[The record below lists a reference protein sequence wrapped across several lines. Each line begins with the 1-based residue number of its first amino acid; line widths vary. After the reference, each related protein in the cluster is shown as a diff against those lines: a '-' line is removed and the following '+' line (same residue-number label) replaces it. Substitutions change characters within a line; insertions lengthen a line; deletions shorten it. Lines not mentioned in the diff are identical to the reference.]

1 MSLLILMVLF
11 GGGGWLLMRV
21 LTTITTEQT
30 QWAAWR
36 VRVPAGVAAATLR
49 DALVDG
55 VGMGAAWLWL
65 VPTAQGRQL
74 LLQTTAAT
82 HALLITTLRDRIPL
96 ATLRPVTLTLPLLR
110 WRRGSADDQIVQGWM
125 LRNGVVQAVHATPQR
140 WGFSRAM
147 IWLLGLLRPQPWAG
161 DLPLDE
167 AAVLPNLPSLSTQLP
182 AVAGVRW
189 RFSAD
194 VALPLGTPLD
204 LRGPAPQRWATV
216 AQLVDQ
222 SLHAHASVLAL
233 VTPAHAATVLPLLE
247 PLGERLR
254 VVDGRQPAVTTT
266 LDVAAWLDDA
276 AMTTV
281 LGHMADLQPH
291 DALWQTI
298 PPLLAHWR
306 SRAHPSLGDLIALA
320 GQVIAAP
327 DRAAI
332 DQRMA
337 AQRWAVR
344 LRRWRTLDWLSVFAT
359 PGDDLPLLLQRGGV
373 VVVVL
378 PDDAEQAALIQRIIA
393 MALPSWQAV
402 SPRPLL
408 TVSDLPWAEATLQ
421 GGDQLAPRGAWHG
434 YLGGGVIPTTGVLKA
449 HGLDPWMLVTM
460 PGLLLAHAEVCVHVA
475 APWDTAPD
483 MAVPEAPPS
492 HVFWQCDPTD
502 LFQPVM
508 ALPSTAVGGAAS
520 CGIPAQLASPEPL
533 LARSL
538 PPVAQV
544 THDAV
549 LRDDQLHALIEA
561 LLADRRNGVS
571 TKQAATVLGVDRAL
585 AERLVALATEQL
597 ASVLGTHSRHGL
609 LLKRD
614 VTEAEVW
621 ALVGIDAD
629 DDERTEAVLAEEPLC
644 MDA

>member
-1 MSLLILMVLF
+1 MSVLILIVLIS
-11 GGGGWLLMRV
+11 GGSWLLWRV
-21 LTTITTEQT
+21 LATITTEQA
-30 QWAAWR
+30 QWSAWR
-36 VRVPAGVAAATLR
+36 VRVPAGIDASTLR

-65 VPTAQGRQL
+65 VPTTHGRQL
-74 LLQTTAAT
+74 LLQTTPAT
-82 HALLITTLRDRIPL
+82 HTLLMTTLRERIPL
-96 ATLRPVTLTLPLLR
+96 ATLRPVTLTMPILR
-110 WRRGSADDQIVQGWM
+110 WRRGGADDQTMQGWA

-140 WGFSRAM
+140 WGWSLALVWM
-147 IWLLGLLRPQPWAG
+147 VGLLRPQPWVG

-167 AAVLPNLPSLSTQLP
+167 AALLPDLPSLPTQLP
-182 AVAGVRW
+182 AVAGVGW
-189 RFSAD
+189 QFSPD

-204 LRGPAPQRWATV
+204 LRGPAAQRWATV

-222 SLHAHASVLAL
+222 SLHAHASVVAL
-233 VTPAHAATVLPLLE
+233 VTPAHAATLVPMLE

-266 LDVAAWLDDA
+266 LDVAAWLDDT
-276 AMTTV
+276 AMTTM
-281 LGHMADLQPH
+281 LAQMADLQPD

-298 PPLLAHWR
+298 PTLLAHWR
-306 SRAHPSLGDLIALA
+306 SRAHPSLGDLLALA

-332 DQRMA
+332 EQRMA

-359 PGDDLPLLLQRGGV
+359 PCDDLPLLLQRGGV

-378 PDDAEQAALIQRIIA
+378 PDNAEQAALVQRIIA
-393 MALPSWQAV
+393 MALPAWQAG
-402 SPRPLL
+402 SPRPIL

-475 APWDTAPD
+475 APWDTHLG
-483 MAVPEAPPS
+483 MAQPEAPPS
-492 HVFWQCDPTD
+492 HVFWQCDPID

-508 ALPSTAVGGAAS
+508 ALPTTAAGGATS
-520 CGIPAQLASPEPL
+520 RGIPAQLASPEPL

-544 THDAV
+544 SHDAV
-549 LRDDQLHALIEA
+549 LSDDQLHALLEA

-571 TKQAATVLGVDRAL
+571 TKQAATVLGVDRGF
-585 AERLVALATEQL
+585 AERLVALATDRL
-597 ASVLGTHSRHGL
+597 AAVLGTHSRHGL
-609 LLKRD
+609 LLKRE

-629 DDERTEAVLAEEPLC
+629 ETADALSEEEPVC

>member
-1 MSLLILMVLF
+1 MSLLVFVLMV
-11 GGGGWLLMRV
+11 GGVGWLLMRV
-21 LTTITTEQT
+21 LTTITTEQA
-30 QWAAWR
+30 QWSAWR
-36 VRVPAGVAAATLR
+36 IRVPAGMDASTLR

-65 VPTAQGRQL
+65 VPTAHGRQL
-74 LLQTTAAT
+74 LLHTTPAT
-82 HALLITTLRDRIPL
+82 YALLMTTLRERIPL
-96 ATLRPVTLTLPLLR
+96 ATLRPVTLTLPILR
-110 WRRGSADDQIVQGWM
+110 WRRGGADDQTMQGWA

-140 WGFSRAM
+140 WGWSLALV
-147 IWLLGLLRPQPWAG
+147 WVLGLLRPHPWVG

-167 AAVLPNLPSLSTQLP
+167 AALLPDLPSLPMQLP
-182 AVAGVRW
+182 AVAGVAW
-189 RFSAD
+189 QFSAD

-204 LRGPAPQRWATV
+204 LRGPAAQRWATV

-222 SLHAHASVLAL
+222 SIHAHASVLAL
-233 VTPAHAATVLPLLE
+233 VTPAHAATILPLLE

-266 LDVAAWLDDA
+266 LDVAAWLDDT
-276 AMTTV
+276 AMTTL
-281 LGHMADLQPH
+281 LGQMADLQPH
-291 DALWQTI
+291 DSLWQTI
-298 PPLLAHWR
+298 PTLLAHWR
-306 SRAHPSLGDLIALA
+306 NRAHPSLSDLIALA
-320 GQVIAAP
+320 GQVMNTP

-344 LRRWRTLDWLSVFAT
+344 LRRWLTLDWLSVFAT

-378 PDDAEQAALIQRIIA
+378 PDDAEQAALVQQIIA
-393 MALPSWQAV
+393 MALPSWQAA

-408 TVSDLPWAEATLQ
+408 TVSDIPWAEATLQ
-421 GGDQLAPRGAWHG
+421 GGDQLAPRVAWHG
-434 YLGGGVIPTTGVLKA
+434 YLGGGVIPTTAVLKA

-460 PGLLLAHAEVCVHVA
+460 HGLLLAHAEVCVHVA
-475 APWDTAPD
+475 APWDAAPG
-483 MAVPEAPPS
+483 MAAPEAPPS

-508 ALPSTAVGGAAS
+508 ALPSTAAGEVESRGT
-520 CGIPAQLASPEPL
+520 PMPLASPPPL
-533 LARSL
+533 TARSL
-538 PPVAQV
+538 PPVAQL
-544 THDAV
+544 THDAM
-549 LRDDQLHALIEA
+549 LSDDQLHALIEA

-571 TKQAATVLGVDRAL
+571 TKQAATVLGVDRGL
-585 AERLVALATEQL
+585 AERLVALATERL

-609 LLKRD
+609 LLKRE

-629 DDERTEAVLAEEPLC
+629 DDACTEEVPEEEPVC